1 MPPVEAGFGF
11 FLLLSIFLLLDKSGI
26 GLLCITA
33 ALLHE
38 LGHLVAL
45 GLLRV
50 RLLRVC
56 LSPLGVRIEREE
68 SYSLKAELAINLAGP
83 AINLMVAAG
92 SCLMGMTV
100 FSAVNLA
107 LGLFELCPLPSLDG
121 GQAMFC
127 LLQMIL
133 PLQKAQRACNIV
145 ETAACVLL
153 LGGGGWLFWKKR
165 NLSLILLLFG
175 IFVSLCPAKGR
186 RQKRL

>member
-1 MPPVEAGFGF
+1 MEAGFGF

-26 GLLCITA
+26 GLLCIAA

-56 LSPLGVRIEREE
+56 LSPFGVRIEREE
-68 SYSLKAELAINLAGP
+68 SCSLRTELAINLAGP
-83 AINLMVAAG
+83 AVNLMLASG
-92 SCLMGMTV
+92 SYLMGSTA

-127 LLQMIL
+127 LLQMVL
-133 PLQKAQRACNIV
+133 PLQKAQRICNMV
-145 ETAACVLL
+145 ETAICVLL
-153 LGGGGWLFWKKR
+153 LGGGVWLLLWKR
-165 NLSLILLLFG
+165 NLSLVLLLGG
-175 IFVSLCPAKGR
+175 IFISLCPAKGR